1 MLLIGGYL
9 RMITNQDILF
19 SSENCWEWGEN
30 ENEYFYKTNIT
41 SSKIVKLSRMRE
53 IDSDWKAELVYKES
67 VVVLPIETQTDVNL
81 LVKDV
86 DRYIGSYLRI

>member
-1 MLLIGGYL
+1 
-9 RMITNQDILF
+9 MITNQDILF